1 MTALVLAS
9 ASTARSQMLR
19 NAGIDFAV
27 QPARVDEAAI
37 KEGMQADGAPP
48 VDAAQALAD
57 LKAMR
62 VSPDEADALVIGADQ
77 ILVCDGVWFDKPES
91 MEDAKK
97 QLDVL
102 SGRTH
107 HLHTAAAVVREGA
120 VIWREATDVSLTMR
134 TLSATFIADYLAA
147 EGETVLQSVGAYQI
161 EGRGAQLFAGLRGDF
176 FSILGLPLLP
186 LLGFLRG
193 HGVVPA

>member
-9 ASTARSQMLR
+9 ASKARSLMLR
-19 NAGIDFAV
+19 NAGIKFAV

-62 VSPDEADALVIGADQ
+62 VSPHDVDTLVIGADQ
-77 ILVCDGVWFDKPES
+77 ILECDGAWFHKPES
-91 MEDAKK
+91 LEDARK
-97 QLDVL
+97 QLKAL

-107 HLHTAAAVVREGA
+107 HLHTAASVVKEGA
-120 VIWREATDVSLTMR
+120 VIWREATNVSLTMR
-134 TLSATFIADYLAA
+134 ALSAPFITSYLEA
-147 EGETVLQSVGAYQI
+147 EGDTVLQSVGAYQI
-161 EGRGAQLFAGLRGDF
+161 DGRGAQLFASLRGDF
-176 FSILGLPLLP
+176 FSVLGLPLLP
-186 LLGFLRG
+186 LLGFLRN

>member
-77 ILVCDGVWFDKPES
+77 ILECDGVWFDKPQS
-91 MEDAKK
+91 MEDAKN
-97 QLDVL
+97 QLGVL

-107 HLHTAAAVVREGA
+107 HLHTAATVVREGA

-147 EGETVLQSVGAYQI
+147 EGEAVLQSVGAYQI

>member
-1 MTALVLAS
+1 
-9 ASTARSQMLR
+9 MLR
-19 NAGIDFAV
+19 NAGVDFVV
-27 QPARVDEAAI
+27 QPARIDEAAI

-62 VSPDEADALVIGADQ
+62 ITPDEADALVIGADQ
-77 ILVCDGVWFDKPES
+77 ILECDGVWFDKPES
-91 MEDAKK
+91 MDDAKT
-97 QLDVL
+97 QLGAL

-107 HLHTAAAVVREGA
+107 HLHTAATVVKEGA
-120 VIWREATDVSLTMR
+120 VIWRDATDVALTMR
-134 TLSATFIADYLAA
+134 ALSAAFIADYLAA
-147 EGETVLQSVGAYQI
+147 EGDAVLQSVGAYQI

-176 FSILGLPLLP
+176 FSVLGLPLLP

>member
-9 ASTARSQMLR
+9 ASRARSQMLR
-19 NAGIDFAV
+19 NAGIEFSV

-37 KEGMQADGAPP
+37 KEGMRADGAPP

-62 VSPDEADALVIGADQ
+62 VSPHDADTLVIGADQ
-77 ILVCDGVWFDKPES
+77 ILECDSVWFDKPES
-91 MEDAKK
+91 LEDARK
-97 QLDVL
+97 QLKAL

-107 HLHTAAAVVREGA
+107 HLHTAASVVKEGA
-120 VIWREATDVSLTMR
+120 VIWREATNVSLTMR
-134 TLSATFIADYLAA
+134 ALSPPFITGYLEA
-147 EGETVLQSVGAYQI
+147 EGDTVLQSVGAYQI
-161 EGRGAQLFAGLRGDF
+161 EGRGVQLFASLRGDF
-176 FSILGLPLLP
+176 FSVLGLPLLP
-186 LLGFLRG
+186 LLGFLRN

>member
-1 MTALVLAS
+1 
-9 ASTARSQMLR
+9 MLR
-19 NAGIDFAV
+19 NAGVVFAV
-27 QPARVDEAAI
+27 QPARVDEVAI

-62 VSPDEADALVIGADQ
+62 VTPDEPDALVIGADQ
-77 ILVCDGVWFDKPES
+77 ILECDGVWFDKPES

-97 QLDVL
+97 QLETL

-107 HLHTAAAVVREGA
+107 HLHTAATVVREGS
-120 VIWREATDVSLTMR
+120 VIWRDATDVSLTMR
-134 TLSATFIADYLAA
+134 ALSATFIADYLAA

>member
-9 ASTARSQMLR
+9 ASTARSKMLR
-19 NAGIDFAV
+19 NAGIEFSI

-62 VSPDEADALVIGADQ
+62 VSPDDADALVVGADQ
-77 ILVCDGVWFDKPES
+77 ILEYEGLWFDKPKS
-91 MEDAKK
+91 LEDAQN
-97 QLDVL
+97 QLKTL

-107 HLHTAAAVVREGA
+107 HLHTAASVVKECA
-120 VIWREATDVSLTMR
+120 VIWREATKVSLTMR
-134 TLSATFIADYLAA
+134 ALTVSFITDYLEA
-147 EGETVLQSVGAYQI
+147 ERDIVLQSVGGYQI
-161 EGRGAQLFAGLRGDF
+161 EGRGAQLFADLRGDF
-176 FSILGLPLLP
+176 FSALGLPLLP
-186 LLGFLRG
+186 LLGFLRN
-193 HGVVPA
+193 HGVVPS

>member
-1 MTALVLAS
+1 MTKLVLAS
-9 ASTARSQMLR
+9 ASWARSEMLR
-19 NAGIDFAV
+19 NAGVDFAV

-62 VSPDEADALVIGADQ
+62 ILPEEADALVIGADQ
-77 ILVCDGVWFDKPES
+77 ILECDGVWFDKPES
-91 MEDAKK
+91 LEDARN
-97 QLDVL
+97 QLETL

-107 HLHTAAAVVREGA
+107 HLHTAAAVVKEGS

-134 TLSATFIADYLAA
+134 ALSATFIADYLAA

-176 FSILGLPLLP
+176 FSVLGLPLLP

>member
-9 ASTARSQMLR
+9 ASKARSQMLR
-19 NAGIDFAV
+19 NAGIEFAV

-62 VSPDEADALVIGADQ
+62 ILPDDVDTLVIGADQ
-77 ILVCDGVWFDKPES
+77 ILECEGVWFDKPES
-91 MEDAKK
+91 LEDAQN
-97 QLDVL
+97 QLKTL
-102 SGRTH
+102 AGRTH
-107 HLHTAAAVVREGA
+107 HLHTAASVVKEGA
-120 VIWREATDVSLTMR
+120 VIWREATNVSLTMHAL
-134 TLSATFIADYLAA
+134 TTSFITDYLEA
-147 EGETVLQSVGAYQI
+147 EGDTVLQSVGAYQI

-176 FSILGLPLLP
+176 FSVLGLPLLP
-186 LLGFLRG
+186 LLSFLRN

>member
-9 ASTARSQMLR
+9 ASRARSDMLR
-19 NAGIDFAV
+19 NAGVVFAV
-27 QPARVDEAAI
+27 QPARVDEVAI

-62 VSPDEADALVIGADQ
+62 VTPDEPDALVIGADQ
-77 ILVCDGVWFDKPES
+77 ILECDGVWFDKPES

-97 QLDVL
+97 QLETL

-107 HLHTAAAVVREGA
+107 HLHTAATVVREGS
-120 VIWREATDVSLTMR
+120 VIWRDATDVSLTMR
-134 TLSATFIADYLAA
+134 ALSATFIADYLAA

>member
-9 ASTARSQMLR
+9 ASKARSLMLR
-19 NAGIDFAV
+19 NAGIKFAV

-62 VSPDEADALVIGADQ
+62 VSPDDVDTLVIGADQ
-77 ILVCDGVWFDKPES
+77 ILECDGVWFGKPETL
-91 MEDAKK
+91 EDARN
-97 QLDVL
+97 QLKAL

-107 HLHTAAAVVREGA
+107 HLHTAASVVKEGA
-120 VIWREATDVSLTMR
+120 VIWREATNVSLTMR
-134 TLSATFIADYLAA
+134 GLTTSFITDYLEA
-147 EGETVLQSVGAYQI
+147 EGDTVLQSVGAYQI

-176 FSILGLPLLP
+176 FSVLGLPLLP
-186 LLGFLRG
+186 LLGFLRN